1 MSLHKYLERIK
12 YVDHLIRKRST
23 GNIENLARKLQLSKS
38 GAEKFLR
45 EMKEVGFP
53 IAYNKKRKTYY
64 YTEEGKVYNKLFEKE
79 TGREEMKKIT
89 GGVKIFQNFFKT

>member
-53 IAYNKKRKTYY
+53 IAYNKKRMKQIGNV
-64 YTEEGKVYNKLFEKE
+64 EVPQEAFLAVLKLDE
-79 TGREEMKKIT
+79 
-89 GGVKIFQNFFKT
+89 